1 MTWRTAWLLVAI
13 VTLALNLRPPFTA
26 PGALLP
32 DIARDLGLSPT
43 LTGLLPTVP
52 VLCLSVFAVATP
64 PLRRLWGDEGVAVAA
79 LSVLAVGSVLRVGPG
94 VISLFAGTIAV
105 GAAIGVANVLLPGL
119 IKREFPAN
127 ITLMTSIYTVF
138 LTLGS
143 SVAAAGA
150 VPVMHATGGSWRFPL
165 LLLAVLGLVSM
176 VLWLPLLRSRH
187 REGKAPGSSGSLL
200 RSPLAWQVLAFMGL
214 QSTLAYVFF
223 GWMPTIAQSRG
234 MADTAAGLLLSLS
247 TLMQAVGAL
256 ALPFLAGR
264 RLDQRPLSA
273 GLYVLTVVGL
283 LGFFVGPL
291 SWIWVSSVLLGI
303 GMGGLFGLALSLIG
317 LRAGDATTAARLSSM
332 AQAGGY
338 LLAAMGPL
346 LVGVLHD
353 ATGEWL
359 LPMALLLFVCV
370 AGTAAG
376 LGAGRPVQ
384 VGESPDEVAVPTR
397 SPSR

>member
-1 MTWRTAWLLVAI
+1 MLVAI

-43 LTGLLPTVP
+43 VTGLLPTVP

-64 PLRRLWGDEGVAVAA
+64 PLRRLWGDEGVAVA
-79 LSVLAVGSVLRVGPG
+79 SLAMLAAGSVLRVGPG
-94 VISLFAGTIAV
+94 VISLFAGTVAV

-119 IKREFPAN
+119 IKREFPGR
-127 ITLMTSIYTVF
+127 ITLVTSIYTVF

-143 SVAAAGA
+143 SIAAAGA
-150 VPVMHATGGSWRFPL
+150 VPVMHATGGNWRFPL
-165 LLLAVLGLVSM
+165 LLLGALGAVSM

-187 REGKAPGSSGSLL
+187 RQGKTPRSTRNLL
-200 RSPLAWQVLAFMGL
+200 RVPLAWQVMAFMGL
-214 QSTLAYVFF
+214 QSTLAYVVF
-223 GWMPTIAQSRG
+223 GWMPTIAQNRG
-234 MADTAAGLLLSLS
+234 MADTAAGLILSLS
-247 TLMQAVGAL
+247 TLMQAAGAL
-256 ALPFLAGR
+256 ALPVLAGR
-264 RLDQRPLSA
+264 RLDQRSLST
-273 GLYVLTVVGL
+273 GLYILTVVGV
-283 LGFFVGPL
+283 LGFFLAPL
-291 SWIWVSSVLLGI
+291 SWIWVSSVLLGF

-338 LLAAMGPL
+338 LLAAAGPL

-353 ATGEWL
+353 ATGGWL
-359 LPMALLLFVCV
+359 LPMALLLVVCV
-370 AGTAAG
+370 SGTAAG

-384 VGESPDEVAVPTR
+384 VGEAPDEVAVPT
-397 SPSR
+397 